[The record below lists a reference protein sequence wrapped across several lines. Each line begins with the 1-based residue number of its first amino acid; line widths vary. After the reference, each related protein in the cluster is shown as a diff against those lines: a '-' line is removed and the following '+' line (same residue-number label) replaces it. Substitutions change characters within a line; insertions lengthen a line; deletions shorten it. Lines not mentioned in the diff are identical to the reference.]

1 MRHVRPDIHSNLFNY
16 LPIRFVPRLL
26 IPAVAGGDVLYHGK
40 NAIDERRAV
49 LMHMRACVCV
59 RVMRGTQPR
68 RVSE

>member
-1 MRHVRPDIHSNLFNY
+1 MNWKSTVPFPKRSNVLVV
-16 LPIRFVPRLL
+16 VPRLL
-26 IPAVAGGDVLYHGK
+26 IPAVSGGDVLYHGK